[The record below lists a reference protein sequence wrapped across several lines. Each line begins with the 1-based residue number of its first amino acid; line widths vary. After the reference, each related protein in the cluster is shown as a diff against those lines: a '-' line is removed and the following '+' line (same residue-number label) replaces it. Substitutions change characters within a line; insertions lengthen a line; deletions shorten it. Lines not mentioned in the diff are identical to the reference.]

1 MIALRMNQI
10 LETVFKFM
18 LANYLIRNM
27 TSKTFFLNIDSL
39 LEQRR
44 LISNLLHSITADGIK
59 KFSKE

>member
-18 LANYLIRNM
+18 LANYLIPNM
-27 TSKTFFLNIDSL
+27 TSKGFFLNIDSL

-44 LISNLLHSITADGIK
+44 LISNLFHSITADGIK
-59 KFSKE
+59 KFSK